1 MRRRLPPLAS
11 LRAFEAAAHFLS
23 FKKAGE
29 DLGVTP
35 TAISHQVR
43 LLEEFLGVKLF
54 ERRVRQVTLTA
65 AGRTLFPA
73 LQEGL
78 DRFEEAVGR
87 VAAQRETPIV
97 VLTTTTAFA
106 AHWLMPRLARLR
118 AAHPELTL
126 SLLAT
131 EELVSLESGQADIA
145 IRLGGGMADGYD
157 VVPFIRDRF
166 APMASPALEISGEEA
181 FERLPLID
189 FDWSRPM
196 AGKPDWPSWFEAAG
210 LSWLTVAPT
219 LHFNQESHALQA
231 AIAGQGIVLFSLT
244 LAAEPLAQG
253 HLCQPFETTISGG
266 TYSLRRAQRV
276 QHSPHTQSVWHWLLE
291 EAGRSCSQ
299 EGHV

>member
-11 LRAFEAAAHFLS
+11 LRAFEAAAHYLS
-23 FKKAGE
+23 FKRAGE

-43 LLEEFLGVKLF
+43 LLEEFLDVKLF
-54 ERRVRQVTLTA
+54 ERRVRQVALTA

-87 VAAQRETPIV
+87 VAGLRETPIV

-106 AHWLMPRLARLR
+106 AHWLMPRLSRLR
-118 AAHPELTL
+118 VAHPELTL

-145 IRLGGGMADGYD
+145 IRLGGGMADGHD
-157 VVPFIRDRF
+157 VIPFIRDRF
-166 APMASPALEISGEEA
+166 APVASPALEISGEES

-189 FDWSRPM
+189 FDWRRPI
-196 AGKPDWPSWFEAAG
+196 AGKPDWPRWFEAAG
-210 LSWLTVAPT
+210 FSGLTVAPT

-231 AIAGQGIVLFSLT
+231 AIAGQGIALFSLT

-266 TYSLRRAQRV
+266 TYSLLRARRTHYSSR
-276 QHSPHTQSVWHWLLE
+276 SKSVWDWLLE

-299 EGHV
+299 EGHA